1 MPASAPPDTPPQRRW
16 WTGIT
21 VKLFYSFVAVG
32 LVVALAMA
40 VANRFSFDTG
50 FLDYLGEQ
58 EQARFVLMAEG
69 LAEDYTQ
76 KNDWGFAK
84 NSKTWRRI
92 VARYFRQEPAP
103 KNKDDQLAT
112 AEYAR
117 RTWHTAHVRSSLGL
131 MSADKS
137 TLLAG
142 VFPSSY
148 AVWHPI
154 TTGGA
159 TIGWLTREPLTGITD
174 NIDLRFQKQQTVTT
188 WIIASLS
195 LLVAAFVSVF
205 MARLLLAPV
214 HRLAE
219 ATNSLTQGNY
229 SARATVG
236 TKDELGT
243 LATQFNT
250 LALTLQKNENA
261 RRTFMAEISH
271 DLRTPLAILRGEI
284 EALEEGVRPV
294 TPASLQSLKAEVAIL
309 TRLVD
314 DIHALSLADL
324 GSLAYEK
331 KPFDVVGCLRQAAE
345 IFQERFT
352 GKGLRTEVHLPAEP
366 LVLFGDQGRLVQVF
380 HNVFENSIRYTDAG
394 GCLHIHCF
402 RQGDAVIIRIE
413 DSAPG
418 VPESMLPHI
427 FERFHTGDS
436 ARNRQI
442 SGSGLGLAIC
452 RSIITAHG
460 GGITPFTSPLGG
472 LGLEIT
478 LPLHKEQAAVPACA
492 AALGQ
497 GVAPGRPCP
506 AEQPEPGTPA
516 LSSPQQ
522 PDSST
527 L

>member
-1 MPASAPPDTPPQRRW
+1 MSAFPDSTPSSRRW

-21 VKLFYSFVAVG
+21 VKLFYALVAVA
-32 LVVALAMA
+32 LLMALAMA
-40 VANRFSFDTG
+40 MANRFSFDTS

-58 EQARFVLMAEG
+58 EQARFVLMAEA
-69 LAEDYTQ
+69 LSEDYAQ
-76 KNDWGFAK
+76 KDNWDFAK
-84 NSKTWRRI
+84 NSKTWRKI
-92 VARYFRQEPAP
+92 VARHFWQEPAP

-131 MSADKS
+131 MSADRS

-154 TTGGA
+154 SVGGA
-159 TIGWLTREPLTGITD
+159 TVGWLTREPLTGITD
-174 NIDLRFQKQQTVTT
+174 NIDLRFQKQQTSTT

-195 LLVAAFVSVF
+195 LLVAAVVSVF

-219 ATNSLTQGNY
+219 ATNSLTRGNY
-229 SARATVG
+229 AARATVG

-243 LATQFNT
+243 LAEQFNT

-261 RRTFMAEISH
+261 RRTFMAEVSH

-294 TPASLQSLKAEVAIL
+294 TPASLRSLRAEVAIL

-331 KPFDVVGCLRQAAE
+331 QSFDLGACLRQAVAA
-345 IFQERFT
+345 FQERFA
-352 GKGLRTEVHLPAEP
+352 GKGLSCAAEIPEEP
-366 LVLFGDQGRLVQVF
+366 LLLFGDPGRMGQVF
-380 HNVFENSIRYTDAG
+380 HNLFENSVRYTDEG
-394 GCLHIHCF
+394 GGIRIRCF
-402 RQGDAVIIRIE
+402 RQGGAAVIRIE

-418 VPESMLPHI
+418 VPESLLPQI
-427 FERFHTGDS
+427 FERFHTGDV

-452 RSIITAHG
+452 RSIIAAHG
-460 GGITPFTSPLGG
+460 GAVAPFTSLLGG

-478 LPLHKEQAAVPACA
+478 LPLHGEEGRLPAPPPPELQASNSIFQ
-492 AALGQ
+492 LN
-497 GVAPGRPCP
+497 AP
-506 AEQPEPGTPA
+506 
-516 LSSPQQ
+516 
-522 PDSST
+522 
-527 L
+527 